1 MKIKKQNFNNS
12 NERSDYIDVEYQETT
27 ENTQNM
33 EDTDHIESTE
43 DRERVENMGSP
54 INQKFS
60 RSGYTKTVS
69 FNQPRKPGKSTA
81 KIVGGI
87 AGVIL
92 LASVAS
98 GSFYEIKEQEQ
109 AVLVTFG
116 SAKAVTSAGL
126 HFKIPFIQQ
135 VHKVNT
141 TIKGIPIG
149 YEINS
154 NDYVDDEATMITADY
169 NFVNVDF
176 FVEYQVSDPVEYLY
190 ASRQPEEVLRNMAQ
204 RCIRTVIGS
213 YDVDS
218 VLTTGKNEIQAN
230 IKEMLIRELDQNQIG
245 LQLVNIT
252 IQDSEPPTTEVM
264 QAFKSV
270 ENAKQGKE
278 TALNNANKYRNEK
291 VPDAQAKADQIL
303 KEAEVYKQQKIDQAT
318 AQASRLEA
326 LYAEYQKNPEITKK
340 RMFYEAME
348 EVLPGVKL
356 IIDGSDGVEKV
367 LPLESFTHEI
377 EKELQ
382 TESTEK

>member
-1 MKIKKQNFNNS
+1 MVKRQNFNN
-12 NERSDYIDVEYQETT
+12 NNNPEYIDVEYQETT
-27 ENTQNM
+27 ENTQNADSDNVDHESGVKENNES
-33 EDTDHIESTE
+33 EDT
-43 DRERVENMGSP
+43 ERIRKDVKGGS
-54 INQKFS
+54 
-60 RSGYTKTVS
+60 
-69 FNQPRKPGKSTA
+69 GKKTA
-81 KIVGGI
+81 KIIGGV

-92 LASVAS
+92 LGAVAS

-116 SAKAVTSAGL
+116 TAKPVTTAGL

-149 YEINS
+149 YEMQS
-154 NDYVDDEATMITADY
+154 NVYVDDEATMITADY

-176 FVEYQVSDPVEYLY
+176 FVEYQVSDPVKYLY
-190 ASRQPEEVLRNMAQ
+190 ASKQPEEVLRNMAQ

-218 VLTTGKNEIQAN
+218 VLTTGKNEIQAS
-230 IKEMLIRELDQNQIG
+230 IKDMLIRELDQNQIG
-245 LQLVNIT
+245 IQLVNIT
-252 IQDSEPPTTEVM
+252 IQDSEPPTAEVM
-264 QAFKSV
+264 QAFKAV

-318 AQASRLEA
+318 AQAARLES
-326 LYAEYQKNPEITKK
+326 LYTEYQKNPEITKQ

-348 EVLPGVKL
+348 EVLPDVKL
-356 IIDGSDGVEKV
+356 IIDGSDGVQKV
-367 LPLESFTHEI
+367 LPLESFI
-377 EKELQ
+377 Q
-382 TESTEK
+382 ESTPNE